1 MRGMKWTKEETIL
14 AYDLYCRTKFGKIS
28 STNPDIIQLAN
39 LIGRTPGAVGLKML
53 NLAHLDP
60 VLKKRNITGM
70 SHGSKLDEEVF
81 NDFYNDWEELSYQAQ
96 LIRARYKKTSV
107 FNIIEM
113 KDIQKLP
120 EGKNRTALMKARVGQ
135 YFFRSTV
142 LSSYNNICCVTG
154 IKCPELLVA
163 SHIKPWIVSDER
175 TERTNPKNGLCLNS
189 LHDKAFDR
197 GLITI
202 DQDYRIV
209 VSKKLKF
216 VDMDEKTRDW
226 FFYYEGKQ
234 IQLPDK
240 FYPDLKFIKYHN
252 DNIFQHD

>member
-1 MRGMKWTKEETIL
+1 MKSNKWTREETIL
-14 AYDLYCRTKFGKIS
+14 AFDLYCRTKFSKIS
-28 STNPDIIQLAN
+28 STNSDIIQLAN
-39 LIGRTPGAVGLKML
+39 LIGRTSGAVALKML

-60 VLKKRNITGM
+60 ELQKKNITGM
-70 SHGSKLDEEVF
+70 SHGSMLDVEVF
-81 NDFYNDWEELSYQAQ
+81 NEFNKDWEELSYQAQ
-96 LIRARYKKTSV
+96 LIRARYNKTSV

-113 KDIQKLP
+113 QDLQKLP
-120 EGKNRTALMKARVGQ
+120 EGKNKTALMKARIGQ
-135 YFFRSTV
+135 HFFRSTV
-142 LSSYNNICCVTG
+142 LSSYNNKCCVTG
-154 IKCPELLVA
+154 IKCSELLVA
-163 SHIKPWIVSDER
+163 SHIKPWNVSDEH

-197 GLITI
+197 GLITL

-234 IQLPDK
+234 IQLPIK
-240 FYPDLKFIKYHN
+240 FLPDRQFIEYHSVNVFKYE
-252 DNIFQHD
+252 